1 MEIKE
6 IQEEINLNF
15 YSRQIG
21 TFGLNTMK
29 KLSRLNIIIFGL
41 KGLGIEIAKNIILTG
56 PNKVL
61 IYDYHISKINDL
73 NSNFYLEEKDINNK
87 RLDEAVLE
95 KLKNLNDNVDVE
107 IFDSN
112 EKLFESSDIINEEI
126 IFNYFKTIK
135 IVIITEICNSNIIK
149 KIENY
154 CYENN
159 KGFIY
164 CGCLGLLGFIYNNF
178 GKKFIINEP
187 YLGQKRTYYINQ
199 IKWIKEEKENENNN
213 NKFIQLL
220 IEYENNMKDTPSLQK
235 GDFITFKEIE
245 GLEFLNQ
252 KDIPKIFKVEKV
264 NNNDSII
271 INIEGNSN
279 YEKFIYKKGGIIT
292 EYIYPIE
299 MEFNQF
305 DDCLENPTCDLNII
319 NFSSNQLNHSLIYSV
334 QKYYDKNLTLPEFDN
349 DSQLKIII
357 NETKNFFDKKVSEK
371 NKKDE
376 KENDENDSKSD
387 DSSSCSEIEMEID
400 LNLGK
405 PHYLNFNNK
414 FFDINKI
421 TNLSRWLRSKIP
433 PICSFFGGIVSQEI
447 VKFTGK
453 YIPINQFF
461 WYDFYDSIKPFAENE
476 KIYQNNNKNLN
487 RYRDQILI
495 FGDKIQEMIS
505 KSNIFIIGAGA
516 LGCEYLK
523 NLAMMGFS
531 SSDNNKIIVTDNDN
545 IEISNLNRQF
555 LFNKN
560 NVGRSKSKCACLEA
574 KKMNPSCNFEDKQL
588 LVHSETENVFNT
600 KFWESQNFVL
610 NAVDNIKARHYIDS
624 QTTLFKIP
632 LIETATEGLKAHC
645 QIIIPYLTQNYSER
659 DYNQEEENNINT
671 HSCTLKQ
678 FPYLVEH
685 CIEWGKLHFE
695 KYFNRD
701 IENLA
706 NVFLDINKII
716 NELKRKDLKSKL
728 NKLKKYIWYFEILNI
743 YYDEKNEKKLI
754 ENIMGKSIEIFYKLF
769 NIKIKRI
776 LDLYPIDFMTED
788 GNYFWSGT
796 KRAPNILEYDI
807 NDKLSFEFMKSF
819 IILFLNS
826 LSLNLSKYNI
836 KNINFGEELKNIYLN
851 DFSKNNEYNS
861 KKIIIDSN
869 KIKDKNY
876 KENQINEE
884 IKIYEKIFQEK
895 VMIIKNKS
903 WFNIESINPIIFE
916 KDNDSN
922 HHIEFINACSN
933 LRARN
938 YKIEECSH
946 LDTKLIS
953 GKIIPA
959 VASTTSIIVGYACCL
974 LLTLLTNQF
983 VNSLKNEEK
992 NNNKLYKNYNLELFH
1007 EIRFNL
1013 ADNFYMSSVP
1023 PKIKIF
1029 ETYKI
1034 INVEYISYK
1043 KYKHLMKKNKEK
1055 SEETNK
1061 KIKKYIKIMPKPEP
1075 FSVWDNL
1082 IINESYSFNELKNY
1096 FKSNYQ
1102 VNLNGIYSLDK
1113 KCLTS
1118 NQELFDTKIE
1128 ILMRENIE
1136 NNKRE
1141 FILFY
1146 IDADDDD
1153 GNIIKFPIIK
1163 YNLLE

>member
-1 MEIKE
+1 M
-6 IQEEINLNF
+6 
-15 YSRQIG
+15 
-21 TFGLNTMK
+21 
-29 KLSRLNIIIFGL
+29 
-41 KGLGIEIAKNIILTG
+41 
-56 PNKVL
+56 
-61 IYDYHISKINDL
+61 
-73 NSNFYLEEKDINNK
+73 
-87 RLDEAVLE
+87 
-95 KLKNLNDNVDVE
+95 
-107 IFDSN
+107 
-112 EKLFESSDIINEEI
+112 
-126 IFNYFKTIK
+126 
-135 IVIITEICNSNIIK
+135 
-149 KIENY
+149 
-154 CYENN
+154 
-159 KGFIY
+159 
-164 CGCLGLLGFIYNNF
+164 
-178 GKKFIINEP
+178 
-187 YLGQKRTYYINQ
+187 
-199 IKWIKEEKENENNN
+199 
-213 NKFIQLL
+213 
-220 IEYENNMKDTPSLQK
+220 
-235 GDFITFKEIE
+235 
-245 GLEFLNQ
+245 
-252 KDIPKIFKVEKV
+252 
-264 NNNDSII
+264 
-271 INIEGNSN
+271 
-279 YEKFIYKKGGIIT
+279 
-292 EYIYPIE
+292 
-299 MEFNQF
+299 
-305 DDCLENPTCDLNII
+305 
-319 NFSSNQLNHSLIYSV
+319 
-334 QKYYDKNLTLPEFDN
+334 
-349 DSQLKIII
+349 
-357 NETKNFFDKKVSEK
+357 
-371 NKKDE
+371 
-376 KENDENDSKSD
+376 
-387 DSSSCSEIEMEID
+387 
-400 LNLGK
+400 
-405 PHYLNFNNK
+405 
-414 FFDINKI
+414 
-421 TNLSRWLRSKIP
+421 
-433 PICSFFGGIVSQEI
+433 
-447 VKFTGK
+447 
-453 YIPINQFF
+453 
-461 WYDFYDSIKPFAENE
+461 
-476 KIYQNNNKNLN
+476 
-487 RYRDQILI
+487 I
-495 FGDKIQEMIS
+495 FGDKIQEIIS

-516 LGCEYLK
+516 IGCEYLK

-560 NVGRSKSKCACLEA
+560 NVGRSKSKCACFEA

-588 LVHSETENVFNT
+588 LVHSGTENVFNT

-659 DYNQEEENNINT
+659 EYNQEEENNTNT

-701 IENLA
+701 IESLM
-706 NVFLDINKII
+706 NVFLDINKTI
-716 NELKRKDLKSKL
+716 NELNRKDLKSKL
-728 NKLKKYIWYFEILNI
+728 NKLKKYIWFFEILNI

-754 ENIMGKSIEIFYKLF
+754 ENIMRKSIEVFYKLF

-776 LDLYPIDFMTED
+776 LDLYPKDFITED

-826 LSLNLSKYNI
+826 LNLNLSKYNI
-836 KNINFGEELKNIYLN
+836 NDINFDEELKNIYLK
-851 DFSKNNEYNS
+851 DFSK
-861 KKIIIDSN
+861 KIMDSN

-876 KENQINEE
+876 TDNQINEE
-884 IKIYEKIFQEK
+884 IKTYEKIFQEK

-903 WFNIESINPIIFE
+903 WFKIESINPIIFE

-922 HHIEFINACSN
+922 HHIEFINSCSN
-933 LRARN
+933 LRAKN
-938 YKIEECSH
+938 YKIKECSH

-983 VNSLKNEEK
+983 VNSLKEEEK
-992 NNNKLYKNYNLELFH
+992 NNNKSYKNYNLELFH
-1007 EIRFNL
+1007 ELRFNL

-1061 KIKKYIKIMPKPEP
+1061 KIKKYIKVMPKPEP

-1102 VNLNGIYSLDK
+1102 ANLNGIYSLDK

-1118 NQELFDTKIE
+1118 NQELFDSKIE
-1128 ILMRENIE
+1128 ILMKENME

-1141 FILFY
+1141 FILFD
-1146 IDADDDD
+1146 IDANDDD
-1153 GNIIKFPIIK
+1153 GNIIKFPTIK
-1163 YNLLE
+1163 YNLLESKK